1 MKKSIRSKLLRHAD
15 HSLGFGEN
23 AFVHAPDN
31 TNHAHGARSYSR
43 VVILLLDSSSVCILL

>member
-31 TNHAHGARSYSR
+31 TNHAHGARSYS
-43 VVILLLDSSSVCILL
+43 SSNPTTR